1 MKKENV
7 FEGAS
12 VRDAIE
18 KGLAALGI
26 TEEEAEIK
34 VKSKGGFFT
43 KPTVEITVK
52 EKIASDA
59 EEDAAEIGEEAEDS
73 AVSASDEA
81 GKPALTEEECAAAE
95 ERVRN
100 FIDGL
105 LAEMRLDCAAEVSRK
120 GEEIDVRISGKGAG
134 AIIGYRGDVLDAVQY
149 MALWIANNSVKEF
162 IRVSL
167 DAENYRMKRNETLTN
182 LALRLA
188 RKAARTGRRVSLEAM
203 NPFERRVIH
212 TALHGDKFVRTESEG
227 EGSYR
232 HIVIIPKNEAPER
245 QRRREEGYDEAPK
258 MTYGTS
264 AKFRRKGAVKTK
276 SYGAPSKK
284 PY

>member
-1 MKKENV
+1 MKKGNV
-7 FEGAS
+7 FEGSS
-12 VRDAIE
+12 VQDAIE

-43 KPTVEITVK
+43 KPSVEITVK
-52 EKIASDA
+52 EKIEAEADVAVEESATVEEEVA
-59 EEDAAEIGEEAEDS
+59 EEG
-73 AVSASDEA
+73 V
-81 GKPALTEEECAAAE
+81 KVALTEEECASAE
-95 ERVRN
+95 ERVRA

-105 LAEMRLDCAAEVSRK
+105 LEEMRLDCTAEVTRE

-134 AIIGYRGDVLDAVQY
+134 SIIGYRGDVLDAVQY

-167 DAENYRMKRNETLTN
+167 DAENYRKKRNETLTN
-182 LALRLA
+182 LAMRLA

-212 TALHGDKFVRTESEG
+212 TALQNDKFVRTESEG

-232 HIVIIPKNEAPER
+232 HVVIIPKSENAPRARRGREAAESEAP
-245 QRRREEGYDEAPK
+245 Q

-264 AKFRRKGAVKTK
+264 AKFRKKGAVKTK

>member
-7 FEGAS
+7 FEGSS
-12 VRDAIE
+12 VQDAIE

-26 TEEEAEIK
+26 TEEEAEIR

-43 KPTVEITVK
+43 KPSVEITVK
-52 EKIASDA
+52 EKVEEEVA
-59 EEDAAEIGEEAEDS
+59 EEGAAPVAEELEEEIAEESVKA
-73 AVSASDEA
+73 
-81 GKPALTEEECAAAE
+81 ALTEEECAAAE
-95 ERVRN
+95 ERVRA

-105 LAEMRLDCAAEVSRK
+105 LGEMRLDCTAEVTRE
-120 GEEIDVRISGKGAG
+120 GEDIDVRISGKGAG
-134 AIIGYRGDVLDAVQY
+134 SIIGYRGDVLDAVQY

-167 DAENYRMKRNETLTN
+167 DAENYRKKRNETLTN
-182 LALRLA
+182 LAMRLA

-212 TALHGDKFVRTESEG
+212 TALQGDKFVRTESEG

-232 HIVIIPKNEAPER
+232 HVVIIPKNEN
-245 QRRREEGYDEAPK
+245 APK
-258 MTYGTS
+258 ARRPRETSYGETPQMTYGTS
-264 AKFRRKGAVKTK
+264 AKFRKKGAVKTK
-276 SYGAPSKK
+276 TYGAPCKK